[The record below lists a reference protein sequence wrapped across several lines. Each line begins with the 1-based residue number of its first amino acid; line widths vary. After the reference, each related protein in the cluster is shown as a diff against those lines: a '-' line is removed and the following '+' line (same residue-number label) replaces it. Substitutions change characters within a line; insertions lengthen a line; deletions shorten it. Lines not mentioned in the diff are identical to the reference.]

1 MDVYRETAYNL
12 SCLLFFHFWPFV
24 TSIHI
29 FKNLLKGISRM
40 LFSHSVMFD
49 SYQPHGLQH
58 TRFPCLSL
66 SPGVCSN
73 SCPLSESWHLSILS
87 SVAPFSSCPQIFPA
101 SWSFP
106 VSWLFISGAQSI
118 GASVW
123 ASVLP
128 VNIQGWPELTL
139 ASTGLISLLSKGLS
153 RVFSSTT
160 VESERKNQF
169 FGIQP
174 SLWSNSYVQTVT
186 RG

>member
-118 GASVW
+118 GASAL
-123 ASVLP
+123 ASVLSM
-128 VNIQGWPELTL
+128 NIQGWFPLGW
-139 ASTGLISLLSKGLS
+139 TGLILQSKGFQE
-153 RVFSSTT
+153 FSSTT
-160 VESERKNQF
+160 IRKHLF
-169 FGIQP
+169 FSAQP
-174 SLWSNSYVQTVT
+174 SLWSTCHICTTALMISL
-186 RG
+186 